1 VAANTTFKTI
11 ADQLRILYDPAHQYH
26 PEFQGYTRGTK
37 IKQADT
43 ILLGYPLLFGTNS
56 STAAEVRKNDLDYYQ
71 TVTDQNGPAM
81 TWSMFSI
88 GYGDVGEDDKA
99 ASFFS
104 RGYSQ
109 NSLGAF
115 HDWHEVVGA
124 SGANN
129 FITGAG
135 GFMQSVWAGYGGV
148 RFVNGALRLQRPR
161 PPPNCTA
168 ITLKHFSFRGS
179 SMTLKATAS
188 SWTIQLDPMPTTHG
202 GEPALS
208 GVATTTFSVQQDG
221 KAASQQL
228 SSTPIAFPAGS
239 SATVSASSSSTG
251 A

>member
-1 VAANTTFKTI
+1 
-11 ADQLRILYDPAHQYH
+11 
-26 PEFQGYTRGTK
+26 
-37 IKQADT
+37 
-43 ILLGYPLLFGTNS
+43 
-56 STAAEVRKNDLDYYQ
+56 
-71 TVTDQNGPAM
+71 
-81 TWSMFSI
+81 MFSI

-161 PPPNCTA
+161 QVNTITKHYPTGIYLVESKGDPDGVHPLHLPLPP
-168 ITLKHFSFRGS
+168 LVLGS
-179 SMTLKATAS
+179 Y
-188 SWTIQLDPMPTTHG
+188 QPTPAYVSLTCVHG
-202 GEPALS
+202 SLWLRCIPLS
-208 GVATTTFSVQQDG
+208 TTTIGHRQT
-221 KAASQQL
+221 AL
-228 SSTPIAFPAGS
+228 LLR
-239 SATVSASSSSTG
+239 
-251 A
+251 